1 MAPDRSR
8 ARRTRTTLS
17 ALRITGPVGRTALL
31 LSADWPPTQPRP
43 ADKNDVVRPTHHRTG
58 RADSAFPVRRMA
70 PDRSRARRTRT
81 TLSALRITGPVGRTA
96 LLLSADWPPTQPRP
110 ADKNDV
116 VRPTHHR
123 TGRADSASPVRRL
136 APDPASPGGQE
147 RRCPPYACAPPQGT
161 MAAHD
166 RLPPRLLRTVARA
179 LAAALAHAWRDA
191 GEHPVPGRPAAARR
205 FRGLR
210 HSRRAGRQ
218 QAPV

>member
-1 MAPDRSR
+1 RADSAFPVRRLAPDRSR

-17 ALRITGPVGRTALL
+17 ALRITGPVGRTALF
-31 LSADWPPTQPRP
+31 LSADWPPT
-43 ADKNDVVRPTHHRTG
+43 A
-58 RADSAFPVRRMA
+58 AA
-70 PDRSRARRTRT
+70 
-81 TLSALRITGPVGRTA
+81 
-96 LLLSADWPPTQPRP
+96 
-110 ADKNDV
+110 
-116 VRPTHHR
+116 
-123 TGRADSASPVRRL
+123 
-136 APDPASPGGQE
+136 PGGQE

-166 RLPPRLLRTVARA
+166 RLPPRLLRAVARA